1 MGLGT
6 ALAIASGVKA
16 LGSYAYNRYKNN
28 KRKKFG
34 DSQYGR
40 ELKRIGEEGTFS
52 QKARN
57 IVTGSV
63 ARKSAGQA
71 QTGKASYAGR
81 LAAQGLEGSVA
92 GQRGLSEFDI
102 AKQRD
107 VAESA
112 REVELANEQSK
123 VQARLSYAEQ
133 KLQDERQ
140 REALERQNTEQLIG
154 GLGDA
159 VSAGITAGFDA
170 KRIRDIAKM
179 SPQAIQSA
187 FDSGDISLDE
197 MLGIRQILEEQAR
210 RRTAINRGSA
220 RRTQS
225 FVESQNV

>member
-1 MGLGT
+1 MPIGLAG
-6 ALAIASGVKA
+6 ALAIASGAKA

-34 DSQYGR
+34 DSQYGK

-112 REVELANEQSK
+112 RGIELANEQSK

-140 REALERQNTEQLIG
+140 REALERENAQQLISG
-154 GLGDA
+154 LSDVAMQGITSYFAGKPVSLAEMQKARIANKITAEEYEDFVLSINLGD
-159 VSAGITAGFDA
+159 
-170 KRIRDIAKM
+170 
-179 SPQAIQSA
+179 
-187 FDSGDISLDE
+187 
-197 MLGIRQILEEQAR
+197 
-210 RRTAINRGSA
+210 
-220 RRTQS
+220 
-225 FVESQNV
+225 

>member
-6 ALAIASGVKA
+6 ALAVASGVKA

-34 DSQYGR
+34 DSSLGK

-52 QKARN
+52 KKARDV
-57 IVTGSV
+57 VTGSV
-63 ARKSAGQA
+63 ARKSASQA
-71 QTGKASYAGR
+71 QTGKASFAGR
-81 LAAQGLEGSVA
+81 LASQGLEGSVA

-102 AKQRD
+102 AQQRD

-123 VQARLSYAEQ
+123 VQARLSYAER

-154 GLGDA
+154 GLSDVA
-159 VSAGITAGFDA
+159 MQGITAYFAGKPVSLA
-170 KRIRDIAKM
+170 EMQKARIANKITAEEYEDFVLSINL
-179 SPQAIQSA
+179 
-187 FDSGDISLDE
+187 GD
-197 MLGIRQILEEQAR
+197 
-210 RRTAINRGSA
+210 
-220 RRTQS
+220 
-225 FVESQNV
+225 